1 MGNRRTSTLTL
12 DTQPPG
18 TWESRLLFLSCPICG
33 ALLEPLERAEM
44 LNACLVVMAGSEC
57 GWRGNTPQG
66 PGQAHRKWS
75 GPRCQQC
82 CGGRHCFRACPLCNY
97 MHVIILKKRKAIK
110 KEHRFP

>member
-44 LNACLVVMAGSEC
+44 LNACLVFMAGSEC

-66 PGQAHRKWS
+66 PGQPLRDGPSPKHPWGLGGETGAKGCGLQVWS
-75 GPRCQQC
+75 LCRPWGPP
-82 CGGRHCFRACPLCNY
+82 GD
-97 MHVIILKKRKAIK
+97 
-110 KEHRFP
+110 